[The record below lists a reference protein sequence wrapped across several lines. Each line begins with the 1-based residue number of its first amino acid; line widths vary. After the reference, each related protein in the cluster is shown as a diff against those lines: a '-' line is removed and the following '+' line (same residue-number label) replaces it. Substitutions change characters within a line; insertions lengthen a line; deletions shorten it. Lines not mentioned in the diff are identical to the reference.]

1 VLTRPFFALI
11 VLTSALASACTW
23 QPAAREYPLHGQ
35 VLAVRP
41 ADREIVIRH
50 DDIPGLMPGMTMPF
64 RVRDTSVL
72 AGVQAGDFVDARLE
86 VSEKDSFVTK
96 LQKTGRHEPV
106 PTGTALP
113 HVMDPP
119 LRPGDPVPDV
129 ALETAGGGEF
139 RPANLAG
146 HAWAVTFVYTRCPVP
161 TFCPALERR
170 FLAVQKTIL
179 SDRSL
184 AGAHLVA
191 VTIDPDFDRPAVL
204 RAHASELGADPRVW
218 TFVTG
223 DRKTIERF
231 GERFGLTVVRGNGTP
246 EELVH
251 SMRTAVVDPKG
262 RVSRIFDGTEGDA
275 AAILGALREASAP

>member
-1 VLTRPFFALI
+1 MPRLLLLPLIFAAI
-11 VLTSALASACTW
+11 VAPACTR
-23 QPAAREYPLHGQ
+23 QPTAREYPLHGQ

-41 ADREIVIRH
+41 ADHEIVIRH

-64 RVRDTSVL
+64 RVKD
-72 AGVQAGDFVDARLE
+72 AGLLEGVAAGDFVNARLVLAGTDAYIANLE
-86 VSEKDSFVTK
+86 
-96 LQKTGRHEPV
+96 KTGRHEPV
-106 PTGTALP
+106 PAGAALP

-119 LRPGDPVPDV
+119 LRPGETVPDV
-129 ALETAGGGEF
+129 VLETADGGRF
-139 RPANLAG
+139 RPADLSG
-146 HAWAVTFVYTRCPVP
+146 RAWALTFVYTRCPVP

-170 FLAVQKTIL
+170 FLAAQKAIL
-179 SDRSL
+179 GDRELSRTR
-184 AGAHLVA
+184 LVA
-191 VTIDPDFDRPAVL
+191 VTIDPDYDTPAVL
-204 RAHASELGADPRVW
+204 RAHASEIGADPRVW

-223 DRKTIERF
+223 NRTAIERF

-275 AAILGALREASAP
+275 SALLRALREAAS